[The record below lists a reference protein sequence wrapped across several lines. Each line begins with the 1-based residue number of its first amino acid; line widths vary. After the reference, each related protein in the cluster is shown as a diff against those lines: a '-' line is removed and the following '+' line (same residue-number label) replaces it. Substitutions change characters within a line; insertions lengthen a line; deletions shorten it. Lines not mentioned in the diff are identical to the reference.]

1 MKKNPFPPSDTDKYY
16 LWEMLVNRDTK
27 AFVLQDWSMV
37 ANDFVSDGF
46 MGIDAGKH
54 VDVDKWQLKYPNLE
68 AYKNEWLSQADDFSK
83 MELTED
89 KEDAFHR
96 VTEMLD
102 IEIREDVALLHK
114 KFTGSFKK
122 KDGGEIPTDWQT
134 LYRCQKVNGIWKITG
149 FTGYIPLYLTKSKP
163 QVED

>member
-1 MKKNPFPPSDTDKYY
+1 MKKNPFLPNDTDRNY
-16 LWEMLVNRDTK
+16 LWEMLVNRDIK

-37 ANDFVSDGF
+37 ANDFVSQGF
-46 MGIDAGKH
+46 MGIDAEKH
-54 VDVDKWQLKYPNLE
+54 DNVDKWQLKYPNLE
-68 AYKNEWLSQADDFSK
+68 AYKNEWLSQANDFSK
-83 MELTED
+83 IELTED

-96 VTEMLD
+96 VTEMQD

-149 FTGYIPLYLTKSKP
+149 FTGYIPLYLTKAKP
-163 QVED
+163 LGED

>member
-1 MKKNPFPPSDTDKYY
+1 MKENPFPTSDIDRHY

-37 ANDFVSDGF
+37 AEDFVTEGF

-54 VDVDKWQLKYPNLE
+54 EDVDNWELKYPNLE
-68 AYKNEWLSQADDFSK
+68 AYKIEWLSQANDFSK

-96 VTEMLD
+96 VTEMLH
-102 IEIREDVALLHK
+102 IEIRGNVALLHK

-122 KDGGEIPTDWQT
+122 KDGAEIQTNWRT
-134 LYRCQKVNGIWKITG
+134 LYRCQKVGGIWKIAG
-149 FTGYIPLYLTKSKP
+149 FTGYMPL
-163 QVED
+163 